1 MFSSLGLVIPS
12 KKKTQR
18 NNEQIEVTG
27 TDIHYYGS
35 AHVDCQ
41 VDIFLLCLKNSRKKN
56 TREDTISRTND
67 DHVKLKQ
74 NKRKLTFPFIISIEP
89 S

>member
-41 VDIFLLCLKNSRKKN
+41 VDIFLLCLK
-56 TREDTISRTND
+56 DTISRTND